1 MAEKSQIATTIEQSK
16 RLLKAGIA
24 QESADM
30 EWVEIEVW
38 NSGEKR
44 MVNKWVLGASPCSLF
59 DHPKYVP
66 AWSLSRLIDI
76 NGPFQ
81 CDVDGSDDLM
91 EHLVDALIFRL
102 QHK

>member
-1 MAEKSQIATTIEQSK
+1 MSQIATTIEQSK

-24 QESADM
+24 QESCDM
-30 EWVEIEVW
+30 EWISIEVW
-38 NSGEKR
+38 NSDENG
-44 MVNKWVLGASPCSLF
+44 MVNEWCLNAHPCGLC

-81 CDVDGSDDLM
+81 CDVDGSDELM
-91 EHLVDALIFRL
+91 EYLVDALIFRL